1 MTLIP
6 AKALIVVADGQKAI
20 FLRNIA
26 PAGPVTLREE
36 ERLGPKNL
44 AGEGP
49 SGARPNEQTPHQT
62 DEATFAKQLAH
73 KLFTMKE
80 AGGFDAL
87 VLAADPRTLG
97 ELRQTMHKT
106 VEASLVRTLNKDL
119 TNHSTAEIEGALN

>member
-20 FLRNIA
+20 FLRNTA
-26 PAGPVTLREE
+26 PNGPVSLREE
-36 ERLGPKNL
+36 ERLTPKNL

-49 SGARPNEQTPHQT
+49 SGSRPNDQTPHQT

-73 KLFTMKE
+73 RLFVMKE
-80 AGGFDAL
+80 AGNYDAL
-87 VLAADPRTLG
+87 VLVADPRTLG

-106 VEASLVRTLNKDL
+106 VEAAVVRSLNKDL
-119 TNHSTAEIEGALN
+119 TNHSTAEIEAALN